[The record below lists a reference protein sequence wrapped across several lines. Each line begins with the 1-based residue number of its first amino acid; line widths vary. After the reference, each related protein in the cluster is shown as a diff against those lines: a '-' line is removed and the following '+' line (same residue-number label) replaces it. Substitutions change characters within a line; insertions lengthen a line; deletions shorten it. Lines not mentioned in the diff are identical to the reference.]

1 MENQLFQNKYRI
13 KSTRLKHWDYSSP
26 GAYFVTICTKNREP
40 FFGEIVYGKI
50 KLSQIGKI
58 VKNFWM
64 EIPKHYPNVNLDE
77 FVLMPDHVHG
87 IIVIKN
93 VMSNV
98 ETPHWGVSTGINR
111 NPHHNPE
118 WKPNSLGSIICQFK
132 SICTK
137 QIRTMGFHNFAWQTG
152 FHESIV
158 RNEKHLYAIR
168 KYIINNPLEFELNT
182 ILHPQIS

>member
-26 GAYFVTICTKNREP
+26 GAYFITICTKNREL

-87 IIVIKN
+87 LIFIGNSFSV
-93 VMSNV
+93 V
-98 ETPHWGVSTGINR
+98 ETCHGMSLQTRMRTYNKFSKPVPKSLSMIIN
-111 NPHHNPE
+111 H
-118 WKPNSLGSIICQFK
+118 FK
-132 SICTK
+132 SAVKRWCNK
-137 QIRTMGFHNFAWQTG
+137 NDFPDFAWQIG